1 MRSDSERASIAKIAS
16 AAAGGIIT
24 LERAAEIL
32 GTSRLNASRRMSAL
46 VNGGW
51 LSRVRRAV
59 YSVRPLDVAPG
70 TPIAEEDPWAIAARV
85 FEPCY
90 IGGWTAAGHWHLTE
104 QLFRATMVV
113 TRRRI
118 RRADVTIGGSVFHV
132 ARDSKERTHGLS
144 PVWRSNSR
152 VLVSSIERTIL
163 DACAHPGW
171 VGGGGQLIAIFRA
184 AVDDSLTTAESLLAA
199 AREASSGAAL
209 GRLAVLVDRYW
220 PSATDVAT
228 FVAEHRGTGYVRFDP
243 DVNDNGSLNTR
254 WGVWLN
260 VAFERETT

>member
-1 MRSDSERASIAKIAS
+1 MRSDSKRASIAKIAS

-24 LERAAEIL
+24 LERVAELL
-32 GTSRLNASRRMSAL
+32 GTSRLDASRRMSAL

-51 LSRVRRAV
+51 LGRVRRGV
-59 YSVRPLDVAPG
+59 YSVRPLEAAPG
-70 TPIAEEDPWAIAARV
+70 TAIAEEDPWVIADRV

-90 IGGWTAAGHWHLTE
+90 IGGWTATGHWHLTE

-118 RRADVTIGGSVFHV
+118 RRADVTIGGSAFHV
-132 ARDSKERTHGLS
+132 AREGNERIHGLS

-152 VLVSSIERTIL
+152 VLVSSVERTIL

-184 AVDDSLTTAESLLAA
+184 AVDEGLVTTESILAA
-199 AREASSGAAL
+199 AREAPSGAAL

-220 PSATDVAT
+220 PSATDVVTYA
-228 FVAEHRGTGYVRFDP
+228 AGHRGTGYVRFDP
-243 DVNDNGSLNTR
+243 DVSDNGSLNTR

-260 VAFERETT
+260 VAFEKDIT